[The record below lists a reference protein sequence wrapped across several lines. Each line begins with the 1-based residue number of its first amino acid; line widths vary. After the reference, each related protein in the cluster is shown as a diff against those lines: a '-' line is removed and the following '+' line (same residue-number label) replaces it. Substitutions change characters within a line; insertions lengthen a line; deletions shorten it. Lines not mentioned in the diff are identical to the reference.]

1 MIDFTSKQLRLFH
14 SQSSRAQHANPDFAS
29 KLLDN
34 AMTDF
39 DQRIQKLKFNS
50 YVDLKAINR
59 EKVDKIE
66 LEDISPEKLTEEEPP
81 QIQDHD

>member
-1 MIDFTSKQLRLFH
+1 
-14 SQSSRAQHANPDFAS
+14 
-29 KLLDN
+29 
-34 AMTDF
+34 MTDF
-39 DQRIQKLKFNS
+39 EKRIQKLKFNS

-81 QIQDHD
+81 QSNDQD

>member
-1 MIDFTSKQLRLFH
+1 
-14 SQSSRAQHANPDFAS
+14 
-29 KLLDN
+29 
-34 AMTDF
+34 MTDF

-66 LEDISPEKLTEEEPP
+66 LEDISPEKLTEEEPS
-81 QIQDHD
+81 QINDQD